1 MRNRKLQERLE
12 GIAKVG
18 LILKNKKTK
27 HAIEEKSCVY
37 AIQTNQKW
45 EEAGL
50 PWWSSGQ
57 DPALPVRGAGVWEFT
72 CSN

>member
-18 LILKNKKTK
+18 LILKNKKMK

-37 AIQTNQKW
+37 AIQTNQK
-45 EEAGL
+45 
-50 PWWSSGQ
+50 
-57 DPALPVRGAGVWEFT
+57 
-72 CSN
+72 